1 MPFRMAF
8 CGYETPTGID
18 RNLGPLL
25 ESLLHFGK
33 EKVPAQ
39 VCTEW
44 LDAESMK
51 KLATELRAACEA
63 CDLPALDSLVEKMEQ
78 LPLPKDLLEQVAI
91 AVENIDFDAVQ
102 ELAHTMDA
110 DA

>member
-1 MPFRMAF
+1 MLYHYLALKK
-8 CGYETPTGID
+8 
-18 RNLGPLL
+18 N
-25 ESLLHFGK
+25 
-33 EKVPAQ
+33 AQ
-39 VCTEW
+39 DIENFAASGDIHAYTIAVHA
-44 LDAESMK
+44 LKS
-51 KLATELRAACEA
+51 AACEA

>member
-1 MPFRMAF
+1 MQGEQALATQGFA
-8 CGYETPTGID
+8 GLQILVSDTGIGIKPED
-18 RNLGPLL
+18 
-25 ESLLHFGK
+25 K

-63 CDLPALDSLVEKMEQ
+63 CDLPALDSLVEKWNNFPCQ
-78 LPLPKDLLEQVAI
+78 KICWNRWP
-91 AVENIDFDAVQ
+91 
-102 ELAHTMDA
+102 
-110 DA
+110 

>member
-1 MPFRMAF
+1 MATQGF
-8 CGYETPTGID
+8 AGLQILVSDTGI
-18 RNLGPLL
+18 GIKL
-25 ESLLHFGK
+25 EDK

-102 ELAHTMDA
+102 ELAHTMDT

>member
-1 MPFRMAF
+1 MAF
-8 CGYETPTGID
+8 CGYETPTGTY

-78 LPLPKDLLEQVAI
+78 LPLPKDLLEQVTI
-91 AVENIDFDAVQ
+91 AVENIDFDAIQ